1 MEGFSESKFILGLL
15 TLDLTLNSL
24 GIGEEA

>member
-1 MEGFSESKFILGLL
+1 MEGFSESKSILGLL
-15 TLDLTLNSL
+15 TLDLTFNSS